1 MGVRRDTG
9 IPADIQIHN
18 LEKYKEKIA
27 YKITRDTQRIV
38 CPDIQD

>member
-1 MGVRRDTG
+1 MTKKSSTE
-9 IPADIQIHN
+9 IHN
-18 LEKYKEKIA
+18 LEKYKDQIA